1 MAKTAKVKKQQP
13 ALHSRAA
20 RRAASPSL
28 NLDKSIKTMPRP
40 SSPVPKSSR
49 GTAKPHVL
57 AAVSTG
63 ISKRSKSKPVKR
75 QQRLRQARGMERA
88 ADFME
93 KMEVKVQ
100 KSMGRTK
107 TVKERRK
114 PWEEL
119 NGGIVPKKDQN
130 PFDLL
135 EEDENDGWV
144 SDEEMVQVPVETQD
158 SSHYGTG
165 TEVAQPVVAPE
176 SIPLPIAD
184 GLEED
189 DIL

>member
-13 ALHSRAA
+13 TLHSRAA

-75 QQRLRQARGMERA
+75 QQRLRQTRGMERA

-119 NGGIVPKKDQN
+119 NSGIAPKKDQN
-130 PFDLL
+130 PFDVL

-144 SDEEMVQVPVETQD
+144 SDEEMVQDSAQD
-158 SSHYGTG
+158 ASNTGTG
-165 TEVAQPVVAPE
+165 IEVAQPLVAPE

-184 GLEED
+184 GQEED